1 MKTKLKAL
9 FVLAMTT
16 SYLPAM
22 ANVNVFPMRMMLNP
36 QGSGVVHVLSKSTDT
51 RFMTVDIRRVDH
63 PATAQE
69 KEVKVKMGS
78 ADSLVVTPAR
88 FALPAGATQ
97 ALRIVN
103 IQPLQKEVSYRV
115 WLNAVPGS
123 SPDLIVPA
131 GNDDVSTAV
140 GIAMS
145 WGVVVNVPPE
155 HPEVKLVLDT
165 SAQRLVNRGNIHAVV
180 TRVGDCRNSSHC
192 RWTKI
197 NKSVYADES
206 LDIHAA
212 TISGVSPKVIKL
224 EYIDPVSQKTV
235 TTSGS

>member
-1 MKTKLKAL
+1 MRIKLS
-9 FVLAMTT
+9 VLLLCGLT
-16 SYLPAM
+16 SAYLPAM
-22 ANVNVFPMRMMLNP
+22 ANVTIFPMRVMLNP
-36 QGSGVVHVLSKSTDT
+36 QGSGLVNVISKSTDT
-51 RFMTVDIRRVDH
+51 RFMSVDVRRVEH
-63 PATAQE
+63 PATTQE

-97 ALRIVN
+97 TLRIVN
-103 IQPLQKEVSYRV
+103 IRPLSKEVSYRV

-123 SPDLIVPA
+123 TPDIIVPA
-131 GNDDVSTAV
+131 GNDEVSSAV
-140 GIAMS
+140 GIEMS

-155 HPEVKLVLDT
+155 HPQVKWAVDT
-165 SAQRLVNRGNIHAVV
+165 SAQRLTNQGNIHAVV
-180 TRVGDCRNSSHC
+180 TRVGDCRDNSHC

-206 LDIHAA
+206 LDIRAA
-212 TISGVSPKVIKL
+212 TISGAPSQDIKL

-235 TTSGS
+235 TISGG